1 MNIEGSFSRVNFHSI
16 GDFLWSRW
24 DFFKIKIEYFLKV
37 IVTST
42 SRSDPLF
49 DHSGTFYSRG
59 GTFLKTMVELLL
71 ISRSGFLRSRIFVST
86 FHFSGELF
94 YLFRAQTFKD
104 QAHGKKITHTPSH
117 SLFSLTLNSTS
128 QLKSKSKPP
137 KIHKPLPHPNP
148 HLIYNPSVNISIKRL

>member
-1 MNIEGSFSRVNFHSI
+1 MIVLVTFYDRRGGV
-16 GDFLWSRW
+16 
-24 DFFKIKIEYFLKV
+24 FKVKIEYFLKV

-94 YLFRAQTFKD
+94 YLFRAHIFYQN
-104 QAHGKKITHTPSH
+104 QPHGKKITHTPSH

-128 QLKSKSKPP
+128 QSKSIKTPTP
-137 KIHKPLPHPNP
+137 TPLPLTLTPPTYTHNHTPN
-148 HLIYNPSVNISIKRL
+148 L

>member
-1 MNIEGSFSRVNFHSI
+1 MKIEGSFSRVNFDSI
-16 GDFLWSRW
+16 GDFLRSRGL
-24 DFFKIKIEYFLKV
+24 FKIKIEYFLKV
-37 IVTST
+37 MVTST

-86 FHFSGELF
+86 FHFFDELF
-94 YLFRAQTFKD
+94 YLFRAYTFKD

-128 QLKSKSKPP
+128 QSKSKSKP
-137 KIHKPLPHPNP
+137 KTPLKNTQTH
-148 HLIYNPSVNISIKRL
+148 S